1 MARRAERKL
10 EEVRSD
16 VETRSK
22 AMEVQRTELDAIR
35 VEFDDLSSELQAK
48 LEEFADRAG
57 PQFFPED
64 SATVARV
71 LLEERL
77 LDIEPGKTAR
87 DRNVDTRTVSKLAS
101 ALWKYVEGNRALC
114 VEATRILREGEGE
127 TVSNGWDYRHTA
139 EVLATIYAKR
149 MVWEIKAKE
158 QNHWVPFP
166 KLNWKKHMT
175 PAETAHSVRVAIE
188 SFMHAHEIGLTGRA
202 LSGKKVLDRTPEQ
215 LRRQL
220 ADDLKKDDN
229 ESFREL
235 KSTVVEEFS
244 KLTIDPGDRT
254 KSFMALFDILFEKIG
269 HRRNSTGIGGDFDV
283 NGIVYL
289 MAEHI
294 FLEEHEHT
302 AEKFGVGP
310 EFKAISYE
318 GHTKGQRRAL
328 FDVRMEEME
337 KHLTGDIANGKNAF
351 YVLPHD
357 HQVTALRLISN
368 MPDSIVQATQRSINE
383 WLENRPGA
391 RDDKNVTLQELAE
404 AVLPTIRELNLES
417 VERGLSDVFPDYPSE
432 SMSFLVAREVITKGF
447 EEDERRRMEERAR
460 PNVELWGDQQLTQT
474 GVVVWDKT
482 YRIGGS
488 DGDAVRASR
497 EIAENWGKE
506 MVSKGVVVNEQ
517 RISAVE
523 AVTGFAGKWAVHA
536 FQRITTTHTYAA
548 ALMCSDADRAVL
560 EDIEVQ
566 WHAFMVCIPDGLLKY
581 HDDRIGV
588 ETEYNRILVAIFE
601 NQASMI
607 LLSQKNERSNNRL
620 VIQIETTLPDLLFVG
635 RDVELIHTTNNEDDA
650 NGTKDKVGRIV
661 TMAKRLVSGL
671 LLAMQNTDNFKSKTY
686 PARDGKRQ
694 RESGTEPAHRVVF
707 VGAPLKIDCR
717 AAVADFIRNGS
728 PKRKGAPPQVQ
739 VLVRGH
745 HKRQVC
751 GVGRTG
757 RKVIW
762 IEPFWRGPE
771 DAPIFTRP
779 KKVG

>member
-77 LDIEPGKTAR
+77 LDVEPGKTAR
-87 DRNVDTRTVSKLAS
+87 DRNIDTRTVSKLAS

-114 VEATRILREGEGE
+114 VEATRILRKGGGE

-175 PAETAHSVRVAIE
+175 PSETAHNARVAIE
-188 SFMHAHEIGLTGRA
+188 SFMHAHEIDLSGRA
-202 LSGKKVLDRTPEQ
+202 LNGKKAVEYLTQKQRLELHASFDRNSDRDFE
-215 LRRQL
+215 
-220 ADDLKKDDN
+220 A
-229 ESFREL
+229 
-235 KSTVVEEFS
+235 VEKEIVAKFS
-244 KLTIDPGDRT
+244 EMYPSVEPGDRT
-254 KSFMALFDILFEKIG
+254 KSFMDLFELVRAEIKEE
-269 HRRNSTGIGGDFDV
+269 GDGADGFA
-283 NGIVYL
+283 YL
-289 MAEHI
+289 VAERI
-294 FLEEHEHT
+294 FLKGYEHT
-302 AEKFGVGP
+302 AEKMGVGP

-337 KHLTGDIANGKNAF
+337 KRLTGDIANGKNAF

-717 AAVADFIRNGS
+717 AAVADFIKNGS